1 MGVRDILPAIWLVI
15 SGAGAIYLAFRN
27 RNASLFWRLI
37 KLPFTKLRYRGL
49 FNFARPK
56 YFWGRD
62 PYNEDHVLRRQELNR
77 VGGKSFGVNT
87 GYLTW
92 SIYIPAWRYI
102 SYDRFYV
109 FGKGKYE
116 KYYGGTWA
124 QDMEI
129 VPAGTFTAQRY
140 HYANR
145 FKARN
150 TNIAVFISVFA
161 GEPEVV
167 QLVRKLGMA
176 FPDREITL
184 QTKSN
189 FQIIRGLKEFYE
201 ACSQGLPNVRV
212 STESVYDIFVQSQY
226 GISDPSS
233 VVVEAIQFGM
243 YMFALDVPHLQVSN
257 VNREYPDLTFT
268 DPNTVIERIRRI
280 EAGTETYPF
289 TSYKDLVD
297 LSGTIFFDRVRLDM
311 GLKPREKSISL
322 IP

>member
-1 MGVRDILPAIWLVI
+1 
-15 SGAGAIYLAFRN
+15 
-27 RNASLFWRLI
+27 
-37 KLPFTKLRYRGL
+37 
-49 FNFARPK
+49 
-56 YFWGRD
+56 
-62 PYNEDHVLRRQELNR
+62 
-77 VGGKSFGVNT
+77 
-87 GYLTW
+87 
-92 SIYIPAWRYI
+92 
-102 SYDRFYV
+102 
-109 FGKGKYE
+109 
-116 KYYGGTWA
+116 
-124 QDMEI
+124 
-129 VPAGTFTAQRY
+129 
-140 HYANR
+140 
-145 FKARN
+145 
-150 TNIAVFISVFA
+150 
-161 GEPEVV
+161 
-167 QLVRKLGMA
+167 MA

-280 EAGTETYPF
+280 EAGTETYPLS
-289 TSYKDLVD
+289 SYKDLVD